1 YPYPNESKVSPGTGL
16 VGSRVNEKI
25 QKKMEKPNYEIVLLT
40 STKIIIPSILVTD
53 LKKIRNAI
61 SNLYEHDVDN
71 LLKTISL
78 SVDREKLS
86 KDHFLANGILYYE
99 NLKENNSI
107 IYDSLDLDKK
117 IIDAAEKKFISS
129 FLENSETATCDI
141 YENVKFTKLYKQ
153 TNINENT

>member
-1 YPYPNESKVSPGTGL
+1 
-16 VGSRVNEKI
+16 
-25 QKKMEKPNYEIVLLT
+25 MEKPNYEIVLLT

-141 YENVKFTKLYKQ
+141 YG
-153 TNINENT
+153 